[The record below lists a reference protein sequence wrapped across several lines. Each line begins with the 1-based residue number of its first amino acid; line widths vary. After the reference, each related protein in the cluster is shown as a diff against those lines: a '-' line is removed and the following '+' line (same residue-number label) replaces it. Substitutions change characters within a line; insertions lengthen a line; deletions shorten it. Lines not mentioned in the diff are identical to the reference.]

1 MTDKETIQIAI
12 AEFTS
17 IEDTLDK
24 LKQRC
29 YRARVRLSCLLEGVD
44 GTAPKGAKKITP
56 AQKAKIVN
64 TLHRKFKRA

>member
-12 AEFTS
+12 AEF
-17 IEDTLDK
+17 IAVEEALGK

-29 YRARVRLSCLLEGVD
+29 YRARLRLSCLLEGVD
-44 GTAPKGAKKITP
+44 GAAPKGGKKITP

-64 TLHRKFKRA
+64 TLQKKFKRA